1 MVAHYD
7 RKALTDTAMELWRRY
22 GEDYRT
28 KVIRYRFL
36 LGAKRAFKLFPLRS
50 ISEADIKN
58 YPQIPFLRIIWE
70 DEAQAFLAGLPV
82 HRLSALVDRIEYVVD
97 FDYTYCSLTSRIQ
110 EYERQIRHRN
120 DKRCVYA
127 MNPDCCT
134 TFGANRRRTHH
145 GGDE

>member
-1 MVAHYD
+1 
-7 RKALTDTAMELWRRY
+7 MELWRRY

-36 LGAKRAFKLFPLRS
+36 LDAKRAFKLFPLCA
-50 ISEADIKN
+50 ISESDIKN

-70 DEAQAFLAGLPV
+70 DEAQAFLANLPV

-97 FDYTYCSLTSRIQ
+97 FDYTYCSLTNRIQ

-120 DKRCVYA
+120 DKRCIYA

-134 TFGANRRRTHH
+134 AFGANRRRTHH

>member
-7 RKALTDTAMELWRRY
+7 RRELTNTAMELWRRY

-36 LGAKRAFKLFPLRS
+36 LDAKRAFKLFPLCA
-50 ISEADIKN
+50 ISESDIKN

-70 DEAQAFLAGLPV
+70 DEAQAFLANLPV

-97 FDYTYCSLTSRIQ
+97 FDYTYCSLTNRIQ

-120 DKRCVYA
+120 DKRCIYA

-134 TFGANRRRTHH
+134 AFGANRRRTHH